1 MVVAKGVCENLVAEM
16 QRECSRLLADLE
28 HSITFEGEE
37 ILLQLARSKRI
48 DLYLFHKEAL
58 INIIRHSG
66 ATEATTRVVAY
77 PGEVILTITDN
88 GCGIA
93 GGSPS
98 SLKRRARLLGA
109 DLCVEQ
115 PEAGGTRIV
124 LKLKSR
130 KFRFLK

>member
-1 MVVAKGVCENLVAEM
+1 MIVAKGICEDLVAEM
-16 QRECSRLLADLE
+16 RRDSRRLLADLE

-37 ILLQLARSKRI
+37 ILGRLPRRKRI
-48 DLYLFHKEAL
+48 DLYLFQKEAL

-66 ATEATTRVVAY
+66 ATEATTRLVAN
-77 PGEVILTITDN
+77 PGEIVLTISDN

-93 GGSPS
+93 DGPPPS
-98 SLKRRARLLGA
+98 LRRRARLLGA
-109 DLCVEQ
+109 DLSVDP

-130 KFRFLK
+130 KFGILK